1 MSSMFRDW
9 PNRGTTLVE
18 VLAAISLGSL
28 MMVGLLSVYWSGS
41 NAFAKLAANAEA
53 QYSARSAMQQI
64 GEDIRRASAVEVQG
78 DGIILSLSTPGE
90 SVGYYRANN
99 QLYRV
104 VTTSTGT
111 ATVPI
116 AENVS
121 QLSFG
126 TGATMVTINID
137 ITVGGLTYQLS
148 TTVNPRLIETSG

>member
-1 MSSMFRDW
+1 
-9 PNRGTTLVE
+9 
-18 VLAAISLGSL
+18 